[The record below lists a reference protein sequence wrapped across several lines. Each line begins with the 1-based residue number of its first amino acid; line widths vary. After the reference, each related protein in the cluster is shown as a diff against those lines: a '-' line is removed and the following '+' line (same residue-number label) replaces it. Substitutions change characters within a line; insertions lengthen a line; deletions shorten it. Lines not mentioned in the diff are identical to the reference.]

1 MITTGITDST
11 PGPGSV
17 SASSGNP
24 SAGAASALASAPEC
38 HTMTD
43 IKPGAPAAPTPAPTS
58 AISSTELRARY
69 AEVSRRV
76 EAATKKSGRPAGSV
90 ILVAVTK
97 HAAPEQVRTLIE
109 IGHRDFG
116 ENRVQHLIQQAAMV
130 DEFLSRQKIH
140 AGTRRISSSDSLFAS
155 GTAPTLAPAAGKGA
169 DAVRW
174 HMIGHLQRNK
184 ARKVVEFVRLV
195 HSVDSL
201 RIAEEL
207 QAIALR
213 RDEMVEVLLQV
224 NCSGEQSKFGC
235 PIAAT
240 VALADQI
247 NTMANLRLRG
257 LMTMAEF
264 ANTPEE
270 ARPAFSRLRDLHED
284 CRRSGAV
291 DDKAFN
297 ILSMG
302 MTNDYEVAI
311 SEGAN
316 IVRVGTAIFGMPPT
330 PEPDLVEPKEP
341 EEPEEATEG

>member
-1 MITTGITDST
+1 MIATGITDPT
-11 PGPGSV
+11 PGPNSFAGGS
-17 SASSGNP
+17 ST
-24 SAGAASALASAPEC
+24 GAASQSLASAPEC

-43 IKPGAPAAPTPAPTS
+43 IKPGTPAATTATSTS

-69 AEVSRRV
+69 AEVASRV

-97 HAAPEQVRTLIE
+97 YAAPEQVRTLIE
-109 IGHRDFG
+109 AGHRDFG

-140 AGTRRISSSDSLFAS
+140 AGTRRISTSDSLFAS
-155 GTAPTLAPAAGKGA
+155 GAAPSLAPAAGKGA

-184 ARKVVEFVRLV
+184 ARKVVEFVRLI

-207 QAIALR
+207 QTIAMR

-247 NTMANLRLRG
+247 NTMANIRLRG

-264 ANTPEE
+264 AETPED

-291 DDKAFN
+291 DPKAFN

-316 IVRVGTAIFGMPPT
+316 IVRVGTAIFGTPAT

-341 EEPEEATEG
+341 EEPEDANEG

>member
-1 MITTGITDST
+1 MDSPT
-11 PGPGSV
+11 HPI
-17 SASSGNP
+17 SSTQSMP
-24 SAGAASALASAPEC
+24 IAHAAASAHS
-38 HTMTD
+38 
-43 IKPGAPAAPTPAPTS
+43 PGALHSPGATPPES
-58 AISSTELRARY
+58 AHELRARY
-69 AEVSRRV
+69 TQVCARV
-76 EAATKKSGRPAGSV
+76 ADAAKRSGRAATSV

-97 HAAPEQVRTLIE
+97 YAAPEQVRTLLE
-109 IGHRDFG
+109 MGHRDFG
-116 ENRVQHLIQQAAMV
+116 ENRVQHLVQQAAMV
-130 DEFLSRQKIH
+130 DEFLARQQIH
-140 AGTRRISSSDSLFAS
+140 APSRTGAHAGATGGRFADTPAPLFAPV
-155 GTAPTLAPAAGKGA
+155 GAPALAPATGKGP

-184 ARKVVEFVRLV
+184 ARKVVEFVRLI

-207 QAIALR
+207 QAIAMR
-213 RDEMVEVLLQV
+213 RDETVEVLLQV
-224 NCSGEQSKFGC
+224 NCSGEDAKFGC

-247 NTMANLRLRG
+247 NTMAHVRLRG

-264 ANTPEE
+264 ADDAEK

-291 DDKAFN
+291 DPKAFN

-316 IVRVGTAIFGMPPT
+316 IVRVGSAIFGAPAK
-330 PEPDLVEPKEP
+330 PEPDLPEPHPTEP
-341 EEPEEATEG
+341 PESDDDPM